1 MFFWQIGAQWQKFKK
16 WISLAC
22 FWIGSNVTPE
32 VRAKAPLEHSQGY

>member
-1 MFFWQIGAQWQKFKK
+1 MFSWKIGAQWQNLKMD
-16 WISLAC
+16 SLAC